1 MCNNKPLTYSKMYL
15 KERSS
20 MALLLSKKSY
30 VSKRTLVV
38 EVLTNKT
45 TSRNSVIYFSFLEN
59 AIVRKV
65 IATTKVKAFIH

>member
-1 MCNNKPLTYSKMYL
+1 
-15 KERSS
+15 